1 MNYFQD
7 DSSEMLEEK
16 FINEVNQMI
25 LDSYSIEIGQLR
37 KKINLFL
44 EKIISNNNRELFSK
58 IYSHFNSLYLQEI
71 KKVTQGNFQE
81 LIQILKTII
90 KLSSKV
96 NFCKNVTKNN

>member
-1 MNYFQD
+1 MEFSKD
-7 DSSEMLEEK
+7 DSSEILEEK

-25 LDSYSIEIGQLR
+25 LDSYSLEIGQLR

-44 EKIISNNNRELFSK
+44 EKIISNNNRQLFSK
-58 IYSHFNSLYLQEI
+58 IYSHFNNFNLQEI

-96 NFCKNVTKNN
+96 TFYHCL